1 MGSSSFSVP
10 APSLPPGA
18 GRGGSPRRARDAILT
33 GMAPVVY
40 LVRDLV
46 FVSKIHEAAARLDLE
61 VERAADAASLHAAAR
76 DAKLVIVDLRLPE
89 ATDAFARLA
98 ADPLTARVRAVGF
111 VDHEQVEAMAAR
123 GCGTVLAKGRFASEL
138 PALLAACRS

>member
-1 MGSSSFSVP
+1 
-10 APSLPPGA
+10 
-18 GRGGSPRRARDAILT
+18 
-33 GMAPVVY
+33 MAPVVY

-46 FVSKIHEAAARLDLE
+46 FVSKIRAAATRLGLE
-61 VERAADAASLHAAAR
+61 VERAADAPGLHAAAR

-111 VDHEQVEAMAAR
+111 VDHEQVDAMQAR
-123 GCGTVLAKGRFASEL
+123 GCGTVLAKGRFAREL
-138 PALLAACRS
+138 PALLAACRP

>member
-1 MGSSSFSVP
+1 
-10 APSLPPGA
+10 
-18 GRGGSPRRARDAILT
+18 
-33 GMAPVVY
+33 MAPVVY

-46 FVSKIHEAAARLDLE
+46 FVSKIREAAARLGLE
-61 VERAADAASLHAAAR
+61 VERAADASG
-76 DAKLVIVDLRLPE
+76 RLPE
-89 ATDAFARLA
+89 ALEALRRLA

>member
-1 MGSSSFSVP
+1 
-10 APSLPPGA
+10 
-18 GRGGSPRRARDAILT
+18 
-33 GMAPVVY
+33 MAPVVY

-46 FVSKIHEAAARLDLE
+46 FVSKIHEAAARLGLE
-61 VERAADAASLHAAAR
+61 VERAADAADLYGAAR

-89 ATDAFARLA
+89 ALDALARLA

-111 VDHEQVEAMAAR
+111 VDHEQVDAMQAP
-123 GCGTVLAKGRFASEL
+123 GWTTVLAKGRFAREL

>member
-1 MGSSSFSVP
+1 
-10 APSLPPGA
+10 
-18 GRGGSPRRARDAILT
+18 
-33 GMAPVVY
+33 MAPVVY

-46 FVSKIHEAAARLDLE
+46 FVSKIHEAAARLGLE
-61 VERAADAASLHAAAR
+61 VERAADAADLYGAAR

-89 ATDAFARLA
+89 ALDALARLA

-111 VDHEQVEAMAAR
+111 VDHEQVEAMEAR

-138 PALLAACRS
+138 PSLLAACRS

>member
-1 MGSSSFSVP
+1 
-10 APSLPPGA
+10 
-18 GRGGSPRRARDAILT
+18 
-33 GMAPVVY
+33 MAPVVY

-46 FVSKIHEAAARLDLE
+46 FVSKIREAAARLGLE
-61 VERAADAASLHAAAR
+61 VERAADAPGLHAAAR

-111 VDHEQVEAMAAR
+111 VDHEQVDAMAAR
-123 GCGTVLAKGRFASEL
+123 GCGTVLAKGRFANEL
-138 PALLAACRS
+138 PSLLAACRP

>member
-1 MGSSSFSVP
+1 MRNSSFSVP
-10 APSLPPGA
+10 ARSLPPGA
-18 GRGGSPRRARDAILT
+18 GRSPRGARDAILA

-46 FVSKIHEAAARLDLE
+46 FVSKIHEAAARLGLE
-61 VERAADAASLHAAAR
+61 VERAADAAGLHAAAR

-98 ADPLTARVRAVGF
+98 ADPPTARVRAVGSAGR
-111 VDHEQVEAMAAR
+111 EQVGAMHPRGAGTGAA
-123 GCGTVLAKGRFASEL
+123 K
-138 PALLAACRS
+138 